1 MSHEGL
7 EPSTLWLKVKCSTNW
22 ANGSWLGYL
31 DSNQGNDGVKVR
43 CLTAWLYP
51 NNRMVGR
58 SGFEPLNPKERIYSP
73 PRLASSLSSQNI
85 KKMPAR
91 GLEPPTYW
99 LQVSCSTYWAKSAC
113 CKQVRRIIWK
123 ILCLTSF
130 FYEKCVFFNYSSN
143 LQAKSHILALKLIT
157 FNKKRWSQLI
167 YRVYFVQFF
176 HSRYKA
182 RGNYRTTNTLSEL

>member
-73 PRLASSLSSQNI
+73 PRLASSLSSRLLKWWRLTGSNRWPLACKASALPAELNLRSNGDPYGIRTRVTAVKGRCLNHLTNGPI
-85 KKMPAR
+85 KKRSRRDLNPRA
-91 GLEPPTYW
+91 GFPTYTLSRGASSASW
-99 LQVSCSTYWAKSAC
+99 VLLQLHR
-113 CKQVRRIIWK
+113 QD
-123 ILCLTSF
+123 
-130 FYEKCVFFNYSSN
+130 SN
-143 LQAKSHILALKLIT
+143 LRPSD
-157 FNKKRWSQLI
+157 
-167 YRVYFVQFF
+167 
-176 HSRYKA
+176 
-182 RGNYRTTNTLSEL
+182 

>member
-73 PRLASSLSSQNI
+73 PRLASSLPFLI
-85 KKMPAR
+85 IELMAR
-91 GLEPPTYW
+91 DGIEPPTHGA
-99 LQVSCSTYWAKSAC
+99 SIHCSTNWATEPNCGS
-113 CKQVRRIIWK
+113 RIWTYD
-123 ILCLTSF
+123 LRVMSPTS
-130 FYEKCVFFNYSSN
+130 YHAAPPRV
-143 LQAKSHILALKLIT
+143 I
-157 FNKKRWSQLI
+157 KKRTI
-167 YRVYFVQFF
+167 
-176 HSRYKA
+176 RYAVLSVKLFTFLF
-182 RGNYRTTNTLSEL
+182 RQPENGLTNNATLWCCDKFMQNL